1 MNRRTFLIASIF
13 LLIFS
18 LSACKFSY
26 EEIIDEMNSSFEP
39 EVKKNS
45 ILEPGYNF
53 SHMIPKNIY
62 GVDPDELFQL
72 TAPEGAEPDGYEWRL
87 VNSKVKAPKDIKD
100 KSNVISTERILAC
113 NLVDKGFLPNEKN
126 RLELWVKVPGYPEPQ
141 HDETIVFLIT
151 RD

>member
-1 MNRRTFLIASIF
+1 MTRRTFLIASIF

-72 TAPEGAEPDGYEWRL
+72 TAPEGAEWYEWRL
-87 VNSKVKAPKDIKD
+87 ENSKIKAPKNDKD
-100 KSNVISTERILAC
+100 ESNVISTERILAC

-126 RLELWVKVPGYPEPQ
+126 RLESWVKVPGYPDPQ

-151 RD
+151 RE